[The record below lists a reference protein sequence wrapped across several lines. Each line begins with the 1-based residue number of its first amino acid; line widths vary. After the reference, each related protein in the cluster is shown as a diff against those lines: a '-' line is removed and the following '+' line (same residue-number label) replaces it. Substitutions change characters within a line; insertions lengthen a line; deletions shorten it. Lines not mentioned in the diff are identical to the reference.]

1 MDSVQKA
8 EVKAELDSWDY
19 AILDM
24 IRREDMHSQMKFG
37 TLKTCKSFLKLY
49 YHDLIRKLDRMPTFD
64 EMERTQ
70 AFLDSVVYK
79 QYKDRLGRIMTKK
92 VREQIALVLEIL
104 EVHEISDLLE
114 LTDKGKDVLRIKRE
128 EIAGLYETMN
138 KQYVEN
144 RVNFYD
150 AASSFEWALPML
162 ITMGF
167 TGPMMMYM
175 LASSDAQ
182 YSNLVHSQMN

>member
-1 MDSVQKA
+1 
-8 EVKAELDSWDY
+8 
-19 AILDM
+19 
-24 IRREDMHSQMKFG
+24 
-37 TLKTCKSFLKLY
+37 
-49 YHDLIRKLDRMPTFD
+49 MPTFD

-70 AFLDSVVYK
+70 AFLDSVAYK

-114 LTDKGKDVLRIKRE
+114 LTDKGKDVLRTKRE

-182 YSNLVHSQMN
+182 YSNLVHSQMNWTYFGADGFDAGGFDSEMEL